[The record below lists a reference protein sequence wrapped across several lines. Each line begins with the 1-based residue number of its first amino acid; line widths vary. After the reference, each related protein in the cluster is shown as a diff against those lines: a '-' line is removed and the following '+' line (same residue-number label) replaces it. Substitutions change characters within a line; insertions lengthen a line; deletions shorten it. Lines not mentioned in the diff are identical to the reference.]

1 MEIIKL
7 PHPIVGYVY
16 QPNEPVDAQVLL
28 KQLYEY
34 QELDKKCKSL
44 SGLNL
49 AQLINGQNKIDL
61 INVDSKSD

>member
-7 PHPIVGYVY
+7 PHPIAGYVY
-16 QPNEPVDAQVLL
+16 QPSEPVDTQTVL

-61 INVDSKSD
+61 IDANPKSD

>member
-7 PHPIVGYVY
+7 PHPILGYIY
-16 QPNEPVDAQVLL
+16 QPNEPVDTQVLF

-49 AQLINGQNKIDL
+49 AQLINGQNNIDL
-61 INVDSKSD
+61 IDVNSESD

>member
-7 PHPIVGYVY
+7 PHPIAGYIY
-16 QPNEPVDAQVLL
+16 QPNEPVDAQVVL

-34 QELDKKCKSL
+34 QELDKRCKSL

-49 AQLINGQNKIDL
+49 AQLINGQNEISLIDV
-61 INVDSKSD
+61 NTESD

>member
-7 PHPIVGYVY
+7 PHPIVGYIY
-16 QPNEPVDAQVLL
+16 HPSEPVDTQAVL

-61 INVDSKSD
+61 IDADSKSN